1 MGFEQKLESRFHC
14 CESQKCT
21 MFSFFR
27 EIGTCFNEL
36 AGNPDC
42 RVIILS
48 GAGPKLFTAGIDLN
62 DMISLGSEL
71 AEHEDVARKC
81 NVLLRTI
88 RSYQNSLTA
97 LEKVSDNLQFEVFVL
112 IEKKKS

>member
-14 CESQKCT
+14 CKSQKCT

-48 GAGPKLFTAGIDLN
+48 GAGPKLFTAGIDLH

-97 LEKVSDNLQFEVFVL
+97 LEKVSNKLQFEIFFL
-112 IEKKKS
+112 M